1 MKNPKI
7 YVIIYIESKE
17 RNLFARLAVAKSL
30 KNLATQRGLRPTQL
44 CARAHRKEV
53 VMTIR
58 EMYVELLNVLNENE
72 TSVDRGELI
81 QMVEDRLAKHDAQNE
96 KRKNAERKPS
106 AKQLAAAEYDAKLIE
121 ALGEILTDEFQLRTV
136 FAEALDITPSKA
148 SVLLNK
154 MVAAGTVEKGEVKG
168 EKGKQVG
175 YKRA

>member
-1 MKNPKI
+1 MREEILKL
-7 YVIIYIESKE
+7 SS
-17 RNLFARLAVAKSL
+17 LTAAKRL
-30 KNLATQRGLRPTQL
+30 KNLA
-44 CARAHRKEV
+44 AHLGGDRHRVRLSRRKEV
-53 VMTIR
+53 KMTIR
-58 EMYVELLNVLNENE
+58 EMDVNAIEALNGNEIPCSTDELVAMLTE
-72 TSVDRGELI
+72 
-81 QMVEDRLAKHDAQNE
+81 RLEKHDAQNE

-106 AKQLAAAEYDAKLIE
+106 AKQLAAQEYDAKLME

-154 MVAAGTVEKGEVKG
+154 MVAAGIVEKGEVKG